1 VPVLLQT
8 CGVNESVEGYDILL
22 ADCPARTA
30 LDLLGGTWSV
40 VVIYALRSGPRR
52 HGGLIESIGGISS
65 KVLTQTLRRL
75 EQHGLVVRERVG
87 RTVVYDLSVL
97 GQTALQPVAA
107 LAEWAHTHAEAV
119 AGMQSHAVDSRR
131 PLLADQVPGGI

>member
-1 VPVLLQT
+1 MNDSL
-8 CGVNESVEGYDILL
+8 EGHDILL

-52 HGGLIESIGGISS
+52 HGELIQAIGGISS

-75 EQHGLVVRERVG
+75 ERHRLLVRQRAG
-87 RTVVYDLSVL
+87 RNVVYELSGL
-97 GQTALQPVAA
+97 GRSALQPVAV

-119 AGMQSHAVDSRR
+119 ADAQGHAGDAHG
-131 PLLADQVPGGI
+131 PLLAGRAPRGT